1 MIEELETQY
10 VESVRSPAWIK
21 HVARQ
26 HRIEVQP
33 SQLDSETAQQQYVKL
48 GIMSRLPDRLVFEQI
63 AKWLHFR
70 CIEWREITNTRR
82 AFFAQ
87 HSGGNAHR
95 IAIGL
100 LFFRRLRFREDL
112 ITTTDQTPLFG
123 RISS

>member
-33 SQLDSETAQQQYVKL
+33 SQLDSETAQQQYVKI

-70 CIEWREITNTRR
+70 CIEWREITKTHLVVFSSHFYRP
-82 AFFAQ
+82 
-87 HSGGNAHR
+87 AHR
-95 IAIGL
+95 LAPDL
-100 LFFRRLRFREDL
+100 LFFM
-112 ITTTDQTPLFG
+112 
-123 RISS
+123 